1 LTLAEPGQSQATN
14 AGELL
19 VDTLLYGSKALLEAA
34 GHLLMAAWNSLL
46 GRRDAARVQWHQ
58 ALNAV
63 HLEGLIDGA
72 ALLAASQTC
81 KVAIQS
87 LLPALGAILPAGPLG
102 PCITMLM
109 YGLGEGVAL
118 WTYRELDVRNHWM
131 PRINALFSGRQPT
144 TWVYGPRA
152 TGGYPAEIG
161 LNDPE
166 NKAPHELCCPVTLEM
181 V

>member
-1 LTLAEPGQSQATN
+1 MTLAESFKSQATH

-19 VDTLLYGSKALLEAA
+19 VNTVFYGSKALLEAA
-34 GHLLMAAWNSLL
+34 GHLVMAAWNAIL
-46 GRRDAARVQWHQ
+46 GRPDAARYQWHQ

-63 HLEGLIDGA
+63 HLEGFIDGI

-81 KVAIQS
+81 KVAIAS
-87 LLPALGAILPAGPLG
+87 LLPSLPAILSSGPLA

-109 YGLGEGVAL
+109 YGLGEGVAM
-118 WTYRELDVRNHWM
+118 WTYRELDVRNHWI
-131 PRINALFSGRQPT
+131 PRIHAMFRGRRPT

-152 TGGYPAEIG
+152 TGNYPLEIG
-161 LNDPE
+161 LDDPE
-166 NKAPHELCCPVTLEM
+166 NRAPLELCCPVSHEM